1 MLEKESIAQEVTEQY
16 LLGKY
21 EAEAYSIV
29 TNARWEKGTYE
40 EDKER

>member
-21 EAEAYSIV
+21 GGDAYSVV
-29 TNARWEKGTYE
+29 TNARWEKGRYE
-40 EDKER
+40 DDKER